1 MTLVSNMANSGL
13 VVSGAL
19 ITVFSLLF
27 LNPLFKIPGLA
38 IFEGPLPIDGSF
50 EWTVAAIV
58 TFVVVFITGS
68 VMMAKGFLERRTS
81 IRSRHELETAQ
92 AA

>member
-1 MTLVSNMANSGL
+1 MANAGL

-27 LNPLFKIPGLA
+27 LNPLFKIPSLA
-38 IFEGPLPIDGSF
+38 GFEGPLAVDGSF
-50 EWTVAAIV
+50 EWTVAAIM
-58 TFVVVFITGS
+58 TFVVVFLTGS
-68 VMMAKGFLERRTS
+68 VMMAKGFLERKPS
-81 IRSRHELETAQ
+81 IRSRHGPETAQ

>member
-1 MTLVSNMANSGL
+1 MANAGL

-27 LNPLFKIPGLA
+27 LNPLFKIPNLA
-38 IFEGPLPIDGSF
+38 GFEGPLTIDGSF
-50 EWTVAAIV
+50 EWTVAAIM

>member
-1 MTLVSNMANSGL
+1 MSNGGL

-19 ITVFSLLF
+19 ITMFSLLF

-38 IFEGPLPIDGSF
+38 IFEGPLTIEDSIG
-50 EWTVAAIV
+50 WTVAAIM
-58 TFVVVFITGS
+58 TFVVVFLTGS
-68 VMMAKGFLERRTS
+68 VMMAKGFLERRPS
-81 IRSRHELETAQ
+81 IRSQTLHELETAQ

>member
-1 MTLVSNMANSGL
+1 MANAGL

-27 LNPLFKIPGLA
+27 LNPLFKIPNLA
-38 IFEGPLPIDGSF
+38 GFEGPLAADGSF
-50 EWTVAAIV
+50 EWTVAAIM
-58 TFVVVFITGS
+58 TFVVVFLTGS
-68 VMMAKGFLERRTS
+68 VMMAKGFLERKPS
-81 IRSRHELETAQ
+81 IRSRHELEAAQ